1 MNGRVLLLGGPAGAG
16 KTTVAEMWCAT
27 RVSAAHIQLDEVRD
41 LIRSGLADPQEE
53 SDLQARQYELAV
65 RASIALA
72 RVFAQEG
79 YDVVIDD
86 ALEPSPFDDLW
97 RAELAGLD
105 YRVVVLLPSLDE
117 TLRRSEA
124 RDKRVQERHTRS
136 QHAALQAW
144 DPGVRVDATDLT
156 PAQTLD
162 AVVALA
168 K

>member
-1 MNGRVLLLGGPAGAG
+1 MSGRVLLLGGPAGAG
-16 KTTVAEMWCAT
+16 KTTVAEMWCTT
-27 RVSAAHIQLDEVRD
+27 RAGAAHIQLDEVRA

-53 SDLQARQYELAV
+53 DDLQARQYELAV

-72 RVFAQEG
+72 RVFAHSG

-86 ALEPSPFDDLW
+86 ALEPGPFEDLW
-97 RAELAGLD
+97 RVELAGLD
-105 YRVVVLLPSLDE
+105 YRVVILLPSLDE
-117 TLRRSEA
+117 TLRRSAA
-124 RDKRVQERHTRS
+124 RDKRVQERHTRG

-144 DPGVRVDATDLT
+144 DSGVRVDSTGLT

-162 AVVALA
+162 AIIATA

>member
-1 MNGRVLLLGGPAGAG
+1 
-16 KTTVAEMWCAT
+16 MWCMT
-27 RVSAAHIQLDEVRD
+27 RAGAAHIQLDDVRA

-53 SDLQARQYELAV
+53 SDLQAEQYELAV

-86 ALEPSPFDDLW
+86 ALEPGPFDDLW
-97 RAELAGLD
+97 RGGLADLD
-105 YRVVVLLPSLDE
+105 YRVVILLPSLDE

-124 RDKRVQERHTRS
+124 RDKRVQERHTLG
-136 QHAALQAW
+136 QHASLLAW
-144 DPGVRVDATDLT
+144 EPGVRVDSTDLT

-162 AVVALA
+162 AVIELA
-168 K
+168 QMP